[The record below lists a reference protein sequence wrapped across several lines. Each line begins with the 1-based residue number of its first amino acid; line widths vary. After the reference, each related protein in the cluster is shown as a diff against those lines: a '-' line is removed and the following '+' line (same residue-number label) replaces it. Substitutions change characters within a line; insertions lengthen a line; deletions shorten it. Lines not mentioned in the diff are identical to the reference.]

1 MNDRINILASRSPPI
16 SEPSFISKDESPL
29 KLKKLAFLN
38 LARFNDFLDR
48 FDDQSVEAAR
58 AIGADILVF
67 CDRPW
72 MGESLQLPLHDA
84 MDIALLSFDSF
95 DDWFSSL
102 PKNRRRQIR
111 NTEKEGIDVRTIEQP
126 SISEAQEILD
136 LYQESPFREGR
147 YFVGYHTWSV
157 PRVMEKFRTN
167 DKVVSSVAIYDG
179 KIVGVAKAKFKG
191 QVAVSNSIL
200 SSLAIRRKI
209 KGVATSLLANQIKKL
224 SSNGVR
230 HIKYGHLGVGLE
242 GLDHF
247 KTSNGFRPVTV
258 NYNYLLLTRK
268 ARLCARFGLYQ
279 PWEIIF
285 STKLRPIVPLLGS
298 LQPHIPVK
306 LIQKFHLYA

>member
-1 MNDRINILASRSPPI
+1 MIDRLNTLTSGNPPVNKLSIMSR
-16 SEPSFISKDESPL
+16 DESPL

-48 FDDQSVEAAR
+48 FDERSVKTAR
-58 AIGADILVF
+58 SIGADILVF

-72 MGESLQLPLHDA
+72 MGEFLQLPLHDT
-84 MDIALLSFDSF
+84 MDIALLSFVSF
-95 DDWFSSL
+95 DEWFSSL

-111 NTEKEGIDVRTIEQP
+111 NTEKEGVYVRTIEQP
-126 SISEAQEILD
+126 SIPEAQEILD
-136 LYQESPFREGR
+136 LYRESPFREGR
-147 YFVGYHTWSV
+147 YFVGYHTWNV

-200 SSLAIRRKI
+200 SSLAVRRKV
-209 KGVATSLLANQIKKL
+209 KGVATSLLANQIKVL
-224 SSNGVR
+224 SSKGVK
-230 HIKYGHLGVGLE
+230 HIKYGHLRVGLE

-247 KTSNGFRPVTV
+247 KTSNGFRPISV

-298 LQPHIPVK
+298 LQPHIPVT